1 VNKLFPGK
9 IQCIRVEEF
18 VNSFKAGTENS
29 AENWELVSGSDIG
42 KYSCDN
48 YKDMEDNLVVL
59 AWLGR
64 EISFLFMR
72 IIQMFVKC

>member
-9 IQCIRVEEF
+9 YSASEVEEF

-29 AENWELVSGSDIG
+29 AENWELVSGSDIING
-42 KYSCDN
+42 ILVIIIKIW
-48 YKDMEDNLVVL
+48 KDNLVVL

-64 EISFLFMR
+64 EISFYL
-72 IIQMFVKC
+72 